1 VTIAAPR
8 HAGSSAAAANIVA
21 KLQAAGI
28 RATTDPGALN
38 PPAVLVVPPRRVY
51 DVGCGYTATW
61 TLHAIAP
68 APTGG
73 DRTTWTALDVLVDAV
88 AASYPV
94 QDATPGAYVLGP
106 NTHPSYLVTFT
117 EVISDDQ

>member
-1 VTIAAPR
+1 VT
-8 HAGSSAAAANIVA
+8 SSAAAAAICD
-21 KLQAAGI
+21 KLRAAGI

-61 TLHAIAP
+61 TLHAIAG

-73 DRTTWTALDVLVDAV
+73 DRTTWAALDTLVDAI
-88 AASYPV
+88 ASVYPLE
-94 QDATPGAYVLGP
+94 DATPGAYVLGP
-106 NTHPSYLVTFT
+106 NTHPSYLVTMT
-117 EVISDDQ
+117 EVIADD

>member
-1 VTIAAPR
+1 M
-8 HAGSSAAAANIVA
+8 SSAEAASAICE
-21 KLQAAGI
+21 KLRAAGI

-38 PPAVLVVPPRRVY
+38 VPAVLVVPPRRVY

-61 TLHAIAP
+61 TVHAIAP

-73 DRTTWTALDVLVDAV
+73 DRTTWAALDELVDAIAGV
-88 AASYPV
+88 YPI

-117 EVISDDQ
+117 EVLSDDQ

>member
-1 VTIAAPR
+1 V
-8 HAGSSAAAANIVA
+8 SSAQAAAAICD
-21 KLQAAGI
+21 KLRAAGI

-38 PPAVLVVPPRRVY
+38 PPAVLVVPPRRRY

-61 TLHAIAP
+61 TLHAIAA

-73 DRTTWTALDVLVDAV
+73 DRNTWGQLDELVDTIAGV
-88 AASYPV
+88 YPL
-94 QDATPGAYVLGP
+94 QDATAGAYVLGP

-117 EVISDDQ
+117 EVISE